1 MVSVMVPPLSKLV
14 AGVNTSTG
22 LTEVPATPP
31 DVMEVKMTCVTIPPE
46 ATPTDAVTS
55 ASVCTVMPA
64 GLSATAAAPIVNPL
78 RVMVKAVFAAMPIT
92 AVVMTMEL
100 PVMADV
106 AVMVATD
113 VLPAM
118 LLAGLGVPAKNPGG

>member
-1 MVSVMVPPLSKLV
+1 MVIEPD
-14 AGVNTSTG
+14 
-22 LTEVPATPP
+22 ATPA
-31 DVMEVKMTCVTIPPE
+31 DVIK
-46 ATPTDAVTS
+46 S
-55 ASVCTVMPA
+55 ASVCTVMPVA
-64 GLSATAAAPIVNPL
+64 LPEFATPIVKPL
-78 RVMVKAVFAAMPIT
+78 RVMVKSVFAEMPAT

-118 LLAGLGVPAKNPGG
+118 LLAGLVVSAKNPAG